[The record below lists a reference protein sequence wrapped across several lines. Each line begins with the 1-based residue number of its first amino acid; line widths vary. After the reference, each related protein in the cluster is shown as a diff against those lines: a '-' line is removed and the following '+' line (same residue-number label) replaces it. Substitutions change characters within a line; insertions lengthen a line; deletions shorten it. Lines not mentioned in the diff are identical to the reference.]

1 MASRST
7 SSVACSH
14 ILSVTS
20 SAEIGVMENSNRNK
34 IRGQYRI
41 MVFKYSFPKPFFLLY
56 LIFDM
61 DQALTGHQP
70 TASSLIERYEIV
82 VFIVPSY

>member
-1 MASRST
+1 
-7 SSVACSH
+7 
-14 ILSVTS
+14 
-20 SAEIGVMENSNRNK
+20 
-34 IRGQYRI
+34 